1 MMPVLGKKNREA
13 ASATSWHQLHCI
25 ADYQGGHY
33 HSAHEQNKRWTD
45 IKAFKSV
52 ASAWWRFDL
61 TSRSSDQ

>member
-33 HSAHEQNKRWTD
+33 HTAHEQNKRWTD
-45 IKAFKSV
+45 IKALKCMV
-52 ASAWWRFDL
+52 AI
-61 TSRSSDQ
+61 